1 MLGTLHTMEIVQ
13 LVKSAAE
20 GDQRAWTALA
30 GVLEQ
35 RLRGRFASRYG
46 GLDGSDLIQDTLLVI
61 WDKLP
66 KFEMRSEAEFM
77 SWVFKIARFMA
88 LTALRGMG
96 HEGRVA
102 GAVERAGRSPS
113 TGISTLLDREQRL
126 DSIRREIEK
135 LPESLRRAAENML
148 AGGDARD
155 LAEQMGVEWATVRG
169 YESRAIK
176 MLRERLPPPTPQS

>member
-1 MLGTLHTMEIVQ
+1 MEIEQ

-35 RLRGRFASRYG
+35 RLRGRFALRYG
-46 GLDGSDLIQDTLLVI
+46 RLDSSDLIQDTLLFI

-66 KFEMRSEAEFM
+66 NFEMRSEGAFM
-77 SWVFKIARFMA
+77 SWVFKIAQFMA
-88 LTALRGMG
+88 LTALRDVR
-96 HEGRVA
+96 HEGNVA

-113 TGISTLLDREQRL
+113 TGISTLLDREHRL